1 MVRAQAFGDFGLETI
16 WISIKFII
24 LHISILNHT
33 PIYELLGNDFIACFI
48 CARSKL
54 ITLWDLRN
62 MEIVLQSAFTT
73 IYSIIIKKL
82 WKIVRCETL
91 S

>member
-54 ITLWDLRN
+54 ITL
-62 MEIVLQSAFTT
+62 
-73 IYSIIIKKL
+73 
-82 WKIVRCETL
+82 
-91 S
+91 